1 MKKQVQSTD
10 LSKSPSTR
18 KMNRSGLIAYIA
30 EANDVSFSEAEFMY
44 SAVINA
50 IRDVVFSGVRLS
62 LQGFGAFYLQ
72 VHKGQPV
79 RFSETKSVAQDYFQ
93 FKFSASKVLKK
104 SLPQAGVDAA
114 GS

>member
-1 MKKQVQSTD
+1 MNKQVQNAD
-10 LSKSPSTR
+10 LSRFSSNR
-18 KMNRSGLIAYIA
+18 KMNRSGLVAHIA
-30 EANDVSFSEAEFMY
+30 ETNDISISEAEFMY

-50 IRDVVFSGVRLS
+50 ICQVVLSGVRLS

-93 FKFSASKVLKK
+93 FKFSASDVLKK
-104 SLPQAGVDAA
+104 CLPQAGVDAGNA
-114 GS
+114 